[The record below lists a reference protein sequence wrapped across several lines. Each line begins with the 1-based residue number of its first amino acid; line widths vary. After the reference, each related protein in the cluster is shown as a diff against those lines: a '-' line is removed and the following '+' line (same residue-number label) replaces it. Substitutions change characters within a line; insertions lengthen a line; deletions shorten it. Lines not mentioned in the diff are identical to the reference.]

1 MFMTSI
7 LMSLGDTPAGE
18 GFGGVLMS
26 ALLVIGTMALIYGV
40 LVLIDRY
47 HKKHM
52 NDGKPEEPPA
62 APPAPKSFPQVL
74 NEQIKKNEDKQ

>member
-1 MFMTSI
+1 MMYI
-7 LMSLGDTPAGE
+7 LMALGDTPAGE

-40 LVLIDRY
+40 LVIIDRY

-52 NDGKPEEPPA
+52 NDKKPSEPPV
-62 APPAPKSFPQVL
+62 PPAPKTFPQVL
-74 NEQIKKNEDKQ
+74 DEQIKKNEDKQ

>member
-1 MFMTSI
+1 MTCI

-52 NDGKPEEPPA
+52 NDKKPTEQLPP
-62 APPAPKSFPQVL
+62 PPDPKIFPQVL
-74 NEQIKKNEDKQ
+74 DEQIKKNEDKK